1 MPIQAVKEELDNAIQ
16 EFLSSKF
23 VAVAR
28 ITESSKFVNI
38 EQLEL
43 AKQNFDN
50 ALMNLKRCHTIWRF
64 PYEDRYVYD

>member
-1 MPIQAVKEELDNAIQ
+1 MPIQTVKEELDNAIQ

-38 EQLEL
+38 EQLKS
-43 AKQNFDN
+43 AK
-50 ALMNLKRCHTIWRF
+50 
-64 PYEDRYVYD
+64 